1 MKMTWHL
8 LFGPVLF
15 SAHVYGSS
23 HLLCARSLNFTL
35 FSKYL
40 TIYFVLHFSNEYINK
55 VFAGA
60 WFRSNFEDLLSY
72 RGANKLEWF
81 EVLLGADCSPV
92 PATGKSQFFFSNF
105 LTGKTDEHRI
115 IQENLQISKYK
126 KEKKKNFFLSE
137 KAEGFLKLLI
147 STLF

>member
-1 MKMTWHL
+1 M
-8 LFGPVLF
+8 
-15 SAHVYGSS
+15 
-23 HLLCARSLNFTL
+23 C
-35 FSKYL
+35 SKYL

-92 PATGKSQFFFSNF
+92 PATGKSQFFSNF
-105 LTGKTDEHRI
+105 PTGKKDD
-115 IQENLQISKYK
+115 QENLQNSDKAA
-126 KEKKKNFFLSE
+126 NFN
-137 KAEGFLKLLI
+137 
-147 STLF
+147 

>member
-1 MKMTWHL
+1 MSKSDSFYL
-8 LFGPVLF
+8 P
-15 SAHVYGSS
+15 
-23 HLLCARSLNFTL
+23 FTGVNKNSTGR

-92 PATGKSQFFFSNF
+92 PATGKSQFFSNF
-105 LTGKTDEHRI
+105 LTGKTDDH
-115 IQENLQISKYK
+115 
-126 KEKKKNFFLSE
+126 
-137 KAEGFLKLLI
+137 
-147 STLF
+147 

>member
-1 MKMTWHL
+1 MAAL
-8 LFGPVLF
+8 IS
-15 SAHVYGSS
+15 SA
-23 HLLCARSLNFTL
+23 LARSLNFTL

-92 PATGKSQFFFSNF
+92 PATGKSQFISNF
-105 LTGKTDEHRI
+105 QTGKTDDHRI
-115 IQENLQISKYK
+115 IQENLQNSD
-126 KEKKKNFFLSE
+126 
-137 KAEGFLKLLI
+137 KAADFN
-147 STLF
+147 